1 MTTEWNQQHLQRLI
15 DEKIEESQSLEYKA
29 VGALSKANKEE
40 ITKDVSAMANAGGGT
55 IIYGI
60 SEFSDKAKKYLPEK
74 LSPVIRTEFG
84 KEWLEQVINNIK
96 PRIDNLVI
104 HPVSL
109 DSGSDH
115 VAYVVEVPQGATAH
129 QALDFRYYRR
139 YNFEVRAMV
148 DDEIRDV
155 MARKQHPL
163 ILLSFEYTRETWHSH
178 IQLPMQKNSEDVL
191 CLNVYARNSGK
202 TYAKYVNCVIDVPK
216 VLLSP
221 VQWRDKTTFEKDGV
235 EYCQLETDNT
245 HRDVM
250 GRVGGFPTYGP
261 SRYDPMLPGPS
272 RKLSTFRIGSLENAI
287 QSEKHILRWVVYADN
302 ASPNFGEIAS
312 SKIPFTDKRFL
323 KP

>member
-1 MTTEWNQQHLQRLI
+1 MTTEWNQQRLQRLI

-29 VGALSKANKEE
+29 AGALSKANKEE

-104 HPVSL
+104 HPVPL
-109 DSGSDH
+109 DSGTDH
-115 VAYVVEVPQGATAH
+115 VAYVVEVPQGVTAH
-129 QALDFRYYRR
+129 QALDFKYYRR

-148 DDEIRDV
+148 DDEICDV

-163 ILLSFEYTRETWHSH
+163 ISLDFEFTLETRYS
-178 IQLPMQKNSEDVL
+178 QMPMPMQKNSEDVFY
-191 CLNVYARNSGK
+191 LNVHARNTGK
-202 TYAKYVNCVIDVPK
+202 TYAKYVNCVIDVPRI
-216 VLLSP
+216 LLGAKQSM
-221 VQWRDKTTFEKDGV
+221 DKTTFEKDGV
-235 EYCQLETDNT
+235 VYCQLETDNT
-245 HRDVM
+245 HRDIM

-261 SRYDPMLPGPS
+261 SRYDPMLPGPT
-272 RKLSTFRIGSLENAI
+272 RKLATFRISPLENVI
-287 QSEKHILRWVVYADN
+287 RSEKCFLRWVVYADN
-302 ASPNFGEIAS
+302 ASPNSGEIAS
-312 SKIPFTDKRFL
+312 SKIPFSDKRL
-323 KP
+323 RQS